1 MSDEIKW
8 LTLEEL
14 KKLFVDGIL
23 KEKENDYVIFD
34 KGDCDLITEKPYTFS
49 MTQSDAAYILFEDLN
64 IPAEGA

>member
-14 KKLFVDGIL
+14 KKLFADGIL
-23 KEKENDYVIFD
+23 KEKENDCVIFD
-34 KGDCDLITEKPYTFS
+34 KGDCDLMTEKPYTFS
-49 MTQSDAAYILFEDLN
+49 MTQSDAAYTLFEGLD